1 MLLSKTDIIRVHEGG
16 SMKHLLFITML
27 AVIALPACAHEQR
40 SETDQVSVTGVGEI
54 KAEPD
59 QATLRLSI
67 KALGKDL
74 ASAKRDA
81 DQRYQQ
87 VLDVISKAGI
97 ADAQVKVVHLSMQPR
112 YEWSS
117 NKQQYKGEE
126 VSRSLSVIIN
136 DLQKVSPLM
145 QAMVENGLSTM
156 DGLST
161 GFQNRSALLQ
171 QALGAAT
178 LDAKAKAVFL
188 AKQFDRNL
196 GQAILIS
203 EHNSGGPIHQQ
214 QDMRMSQ
221 RTSMAEA
228 YVAPQEMFGTQT
240 ISATVNV
247 SFELN

>member
-1 MLLSKTDIIRVHEGG
+1 
-16 SMKHLLFITML
+16 MKHILFITML
-27 AVIALPACAHEQR
+27 VAIALPACAHER
-40 SETDQVSVTGVGEI
+40 HSDRDQVSVTGVGEI

-81 DQRYQQ
+81 DARYQS
-87 VLDVISKAGI
+87 VLDVIKQAGI

-178 LDAKAKAVFL
+178 EDAKDKAAFL
-188 AKQFDRNL
+188 AQQFDRNL

-203 EHNSGGPIHQQ
+203 EHNSGGPIQQQ
-214 QDMRMSQ
+214 QDMHMSKQ
-221 RTSMAEA
+221 SGISEA
-228 YVAPQEMFGTQT
+228 YAAPQEMFGTQT
-240 ISATVNV
+240 ISATVNA
-247 SFELN
+247 SFKLN